1 MSDSPYNLWNP
12 SKFYLPGAGMVL
24 ELTAQSALKA
34 GRGAL
39 KNDGTSC
46 PCCGQHVQV
55 YRRSVYA
62 RMAECL
68 LWLVQEHYE
77 RGGEWVSLKSGP
89 VFRGGDNTKLLYWK
103 LIEKHPVTD
112 DLYRPTQLGKD
123 FAKRKVAIPKY
134 AFVYNGEVQGFSDE
148 TVTIVDCC
156 ENFNFATI
164 GLHNEGETHGK
175 EKEEEK
181 EAT

>member
-1 MSDSPYNLWNP
+1 MTSPYNLWDP
-12 SKFYLPGAGMVL
+12 SRFFLPGAGLVL
-24 ELTAQSALKA
+24 DLTAASALKA

-39 KNDGTSC
+39 GKDGISC

-68 LWLVQEHYE
+68 LWLVKEHRA
-77 RGGEWVSLKSGP
+77 RGLEWVSLKSGP

-103 LIEKHPVTD
+103 LIEKHPVTT
-112 DLYRPTQLGKD
+112 DLYRPTKLGID
-123 FAKRKVAIPKY
+123 FSQRKVAIPKY
-134 AFVYNGEVQGFSDE
+134 AFVYDGKVQGFSEE

-156 ENFNFATI
+156 ENFDFGTLGIPETGAT
-164 GLHNEGETHGK
+164 T
-175 EKEEEK
+175 
-181 EAT
+181 